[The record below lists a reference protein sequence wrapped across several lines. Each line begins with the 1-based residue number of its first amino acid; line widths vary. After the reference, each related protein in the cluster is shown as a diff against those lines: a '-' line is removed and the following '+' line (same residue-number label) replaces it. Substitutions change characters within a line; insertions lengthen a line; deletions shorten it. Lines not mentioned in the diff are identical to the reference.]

1 MVDFSSIQYL
11 DTAGF
16 TNNEFPLTP
25 VNNGTHNILSV
36 ILKPMSTSSVFL
48 IEVSGTFYNNSG
60 YSYATIGRTTAS
72 TAAGTTAAASTVN
85 VGHLRAGG
93 DGTSNDEA
101 HAVAWHHNAHV
112 HTGGFATYDTPNTT
126 DFVRYCIHFTRDSN
140 N

>member
-1 MVDFSSIQYL
+1 
-11 DTAGF
+11 
-16 TNNEFPLTP
+16 
-25 VNNGTHNILSV
+25 
-36 ILKPMSTSSVFL
+36 MSTSSVFL

-101 HAVAWHHNAHV
+101 HAVASWHHNAHV

-126 DFVRYCIHFTRDSN
+126 DFVRYCIHFLETAITMCTFLIMAELCSDRARWYRHSKN
-140 N
+140 IY